1 MNMKKIYFALIL
13 LNMMIQACGNSN
25 SNSSSSGE
33 EPVSVEQE
41 EEWEDCEN
49 CNGRGYFTHKC
60 STCDGSGRFIATYS
74 QTKTRTCPS
83 CYGTGIAPCNDCGNY
98 GYHICTHC
106 GGLSGKVRC
115 SACNGAG
122 RLAYNIGGEIIFS
135 ECGLCD
141 GSGYVICGDCNGK
154 GRITCTSCWGEGH
167 IKCRMCNGTGGPDQH
182 YSEQTDQGECPTC
195 GGTGKTKETCEECDG
210 EGRVKID

>member
-1 MNMKKIYFALIL
+1 MKATNYIFILCLNFIL
-13 LNMMIQACGNSN
+13 LACSNNNSN
-25 SNSSSSGE
+25 SNSSSNESITE
-33 EPVSVEQE
+33 EA
-41 EEWEDCEN
+41 EEWEDCQN

-60 STCDGSGRFIATYS
+60 STCDGSGKLIATYT

-98 GYHICTHC
+98 GYHPCSQC
-106 GGLSGKVRC
+106 GSLTGKVRC

-122 RLAYNIGGEIIFS
+122 RLAHNIGGDIIFT

-141 GSGYVICGDCNGK
+141 GSGYATCSKCGGK
-154 GRITCTSCWGEGH
+154 GRITCSSCWGEGH
-167 IKCRMCNGTGGPDQH
+167 IKCRACNGTGGPDQH
-182 YSEQTDQGECPTC
+182 YSEQIDQGECPTC
-195 GGTGKTKETCEECDG
+195 GGTGKTRETCEECDG